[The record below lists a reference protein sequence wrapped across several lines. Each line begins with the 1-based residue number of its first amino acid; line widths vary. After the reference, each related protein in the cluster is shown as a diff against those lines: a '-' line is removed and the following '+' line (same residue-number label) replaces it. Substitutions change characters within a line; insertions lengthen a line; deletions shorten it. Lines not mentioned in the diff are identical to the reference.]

1 MNTLP
6 YKIESSAPI
15 VASLPRTDVRDGSL
29 LASREMAVSLA
40 AKSITDPPG
49 GVVRVVHVPTGEVLF
64 SKVSGWGDL
73 SE

>member
-1 MNTLP
+1 MTTLP
-6 YKIESSAPI
+6 YKIESSSPI
-15 VASLPRTDVRDGSL
+15 VASLPRTNVRNGSM
-29 LASREMAVSLA
+29 LANLDLAVSLA

>member
-1 MNTLP
+1 MNTP
-6 YKIESSAPI
+6 AYKIESTAPI
-15 VASLPRTDVRDGSL
+15 VASLPGSNVRDGSR
-29 LASREMAVSLA
+29 LANRELAVSLA

>member
-1 MNTLP
+1 MNIP
-6 YKIESSAPI
+6 AYKIESTAPI
-15 VASLPRTDVRDGSL
+15 VASLPGAKVRNGSR
-29 LASREMAVSLA
+29 LANRELAVSLA

-73 SE
+73 DG

>member
-1 MNTLP
+1 MDPLA
-6 YKIESSAPI
+6 YKIESTAPI
-15 VASLPRTDVRDGSL
+15 VASLPGTNVRDGYR
-29 LASREMAVSLA
+29 LANRELAVSLA

-73 SE
+73 EE

>member
-1 MNTLP
+1 MRNG
-6 YKIESSAPI
+6 A
-15 VASLPRTDVRDGSL
+15 L
-29 LASREMAVSLA
+29 LASLDLAVSLA

-73 SE
+73 EE

>member
-1 MNTLP
+1 MNTLS
-6 YKIESSAPI
+6 YKIESSSPI
-15 VASLPRTDVRDGSL
+15 VASLPRTNVRDGSL
-29 LASREMAVSLA
+29 LANRELAVSLA

-49 GVVRVVHVPTGEVLF
+49 GVVRVIHVPTGEVLF

>member
-1 MNTLP
+1 MNNP
-6 YKIESSAPI
+6 AYKIESTAPI
-15 VASLPRTDVRDGSL
+15 VASLPRTNVRNGSM
-29 LASREMAVSLA
+29 LADLDLAVSLA

>member
-6 YKIESSAPI
+6 YKIESSSPI
-15 VASLPRTDVRDGSL
+15 VASLPRTNVRNGSM
-29 LASREMAVSLA
+29 LANRELAVSLA

-64 SKVSGWGDL
+64 SKVSGWGELDG
-73 SE
+73 

>member
-6 YKIESSAPI
+6 YKIESSSPI
-15 VASLPRTDVRDGSL
+15 VASLPRTKVRDGSR
-29 LASREMAVSLA
+29 LASRDLAVSLA

>member
-1 MNTLP
+1 MNIP
-6 YKIESSAPI
+6 AYKIESTAPI
-15 VASLPRTDVRDGSL
+15 VASLPGAQVRDGSR
-29 LASREMAVSLA
+29 LASRELAVSLA

-73 SE
+73 EE